1 MDRGQA
7 NRFKYLITEVPILQK
22 LVHRNSA
29 IQWTGFYM
37 IRAPVV
43 KEVTRSLHY
52 LINLVAMSEQFK
64 NTYSQI
70 SECHWLCS
78 I

>member
-37 IRAPVV
+37 IRAPVM
-43 KEVTRSLHY
+43 KEINRSLT
-52 LINLVAMSEQFK
+52 LSD
-64 NTYSQI
+64 
-70 SECHWLCS
+70 
-78 I
+78 